1 MARSLNDGGAPVVKT
16 SAVID
21 SVGNEFKAERLNPG
35 GAMRLRRAVVSLV
48 AVLLASVVSGPAVN
62 AAQPAKTG
70 FDEKA
75 LADFYRGKTVRI
87 VVGFS
92 AGGGYDQYSRLIA
105 RHISKYISGNPAVI
119 VDNMTGA
126 GSIIA
131 ANHTFNAAPK
141 DGTVIGNISGPI
153 VLEQL
158 FGAPSIQFDM
168 AKFRYLAVPVSETY
182 LMIVVKKTGITK
194 FDDVIGAK
202 SKQVSIG
209 AIPGSTVEHAAIL
222 AREVLGANLKVV
234 SGYKGTADVRLA
246 IESGEV
252 DGFFNTWTSMKVTA
266 FDKVKNGEWIV
277 LAQLSEKPIKDLII
291 PNVPTIPQ
299 ITKTPEQRLLLKF
312 GTSTPN
318 EFGKVYVLPP
328 GVPPDRAA
336 ALEQAFAK
344 AFTDKELLADADKG
358 KLEIDPLTGDEI
370 QKLVVEFLGMSPELK
385 GKLQNAL
392 KGGKK

>member
-1 MARSLNDGGAPVVKT
+1 
-16 SAVID
+16 
-21 SVGNEFKAERLNPG
+21 
-35 GAMRLRRAVVSLV
+35 MRLRRAIVFVAAVVWVSV
-48 AVLLASVVSGPAVN
+48 AWGPAVN

-75 LADFYRGKTVRI
+75 VADFYRGKTVRI

-105 RHISKYISGNPAVI
+105 RHLSKYIPGNPAVI
-119 VDNMTGA
+119 VDNMAGA

-141 DGTVIGNISGPI
+141 DGTLIGNISGPI
-153 VLEQL
+153 ILEQL
-158 FGAPSIQFDM
+158 FSNAAVQFDM

-182 LMIVVKKTGITK
+182 LMIVVKKTGVTK

-209 AIPGSTVEHAAIL
+209 AIPGSTVEHAPIL
-222 AREVLGANLKVV
+222 ARDVLGANLKVV

-246 IESGEV
+246 LESGEV
-252 DGFFNTWTSMKVTA
+252 EGFFNTWTSVKVTS

-291 PNVPTIPQ
+291 PNVPTISQ
-299 ITKTPEQRLLLKF
+299 IAKTNEQRLIMKY

-318 EFGKVYVLPP
+318 DFGKVYVLSP
-328 GVPPDRAA
+328 GVPADRAA
-336 ALEQAFAK
+336 MLETAFAK
-344 AFTDKELLADADKG
+344 AMADKELLADADKG
-358 KLEIDPLTGDEI
+358 KLELDPLTGDEI
-370 QKLVVEFLGMSPELK
+370 HKLVVEFLGMSPDLRS
-385 GKLQNAL
+385 KLQAAM

>member
-1 MARSLNDGGAPVVKT
+1 
-16 SAVID
+16 
-21 SVGNEFKAERLNPG
+21 
-35 GAMRLRRAVVSLV
+35 MRLRRAIVFVAAVVWVSV
-48 AVLLASVVSGPAVN
+48 AWGPAVN

-75 LADFYRGKTVRI
+75 VAEFYRGKTVRI

-105 RHISKYISGNPAVI
+105 RHLSKHIPGNPAII
-119 VDNMTGA
+119 VDNMAGA

-153 VLEQL
+153 ILEQL
-158 FGAPSIQFDM
+158 FANPAVQFDL
-168 AKFRYLAVPVSETY
+168 AKFRFLAVPVSETY
-182 LMIVVKKTGITK
+182 LMIVVKKTGVTK
-194 FDDVIGAK
+194 FDEVIGAK

-209 AIPGSTVEHAAIL
+209 AIPGSTVEHAPIL
-222 AREVLGANLKVV
+222 ARDVLGANLKVV

-246 IESGEV
+246 LESGEV
-252 DGFFNTWTSMKVTA
+252 EGFFNTWTSVKVTS

-291 PNVPTIPQ
+291 PNVPTISQ
-299 ITKTPEQRLLLKF
+299 IAKTNEQRLIMKY

-318 EFGKVYVLPP
+318 DFGKVYVLPP
-328 GVPPDRAA
+328 GAPADRAG
-336 ALEQAFAK
+336 ALEA
-344 AFTDKELLADADKG
+344 
-358 KLEIDPLTGDEI
+358 
-370 QKLVVEFLGMSPELK
+370 
-385 GKLQNAL
+385 
-392 KGGKK
+392 

>member
-1 MARSLNDGGAPVVKT
+1 MRSRQIALL
-16 SAVID
+16 S
-21 SVGNEFKAERLNPG
+21 
-35 GAMRLRRAVVSLV
+35 
-48 AVLLASVVSGPAVN
+48 LLALFGYAVPAL

-75 LADFYRGKTVRI
+75 IADFYRGKTVRI

-92 AGGGYDQYSRLIA
+92 AGGGYDQYSRLIG
-105 RHISKYISGNPAVI
+105 RHLSKYIPGNPAII
-119 VDNMTGA
+119 VDNMAGA

-141 DGTVIGNISGPI
+141 DGTIIGNISGPI
-153 VLEQL
+153 ILEQL
-158 FGAPSIQFDM
+158 FANPAVQFDL

-182 LMIVVKKTGITK
+182 LMIVVKKTGVTK

-209 AIPGSTVEHAAIL
+209 AIPGSTVEHAPIL
-222 AREVLGANLKVV
+222 ARDVLGANLKVV

-246 IESGEV
+246 MDSGEV
-252 DGFFNTWTSMKVTA
+252 DGFFNTWTSSKITS
-266 FDKVKNGEWIV
+266 FDKVKNGDWIV

-299 ITKTPEQRLLLKF
+299 IAKTPEQRLLLKF

-328 GVPPDRAA
+328 GVPADRAT
-336 ALEQAFAK
+336 ALELAFAK
-344 AFTDKELLADADKG
+344 AFADKELLADADKG
-358 KLEIDPLTGDEI
+358 KLEIDPLIGEEI